1 MSLHYP
7 CLKYF
12 IECYFNWSM
21 DYTDLEQLVSD
32 YLEIENDNYISLLKE
47 EIQKLQTLSNSSEIV
62 KEMTYD
68 YGSRVLSLEKSI
80 EMLNILIK
88 KFL

>member
-1 MSLHYP
+1 MDYP

-21 DYTDLEQLVSD
+21 DYADLEQLASD
-32 YLEIENDNYISLLKE
+32 YLKIENDKYISLFEKE
-47 EIQKLQTLSNSSEIV
+47 IRNLQTLSNSSEMMKKMV
-62 KEMTYD
+62 YD
-68 YGSRVLSLEKSI
+68 YGSRVLSLEKSR
-80 EMLNILIK
+80 EMLNILVR

>member
-1 MSLHYP
+1 MNIDYP

-21 DYTDLEQLVSD
+21 DYTDLERLASD
-32 YLEIENDNYISLLKE
+32 YLKIENDNYISLLKE
-47 EIQKLQTLSNSSEIV
+47 EIKKLHTLSNSSEIV

-68 YGSRVLSLEKSI
+68 YGSRVLSLEKST